1 MSPLQRASGLESAR
15 RSWASHLHRS
25 SPERQIMGA
34 PRPRERH
41 PLLGTPVAQVH
52 ASLEDRQV
60 LLSILAIMHGPIHT
74 TPHTGSS
81 CLRNMTMNLTL
92 RQSKPPK
99 PCPSLPYLHKG
110 HVDFVNIW
118 PLLTIH
124 FDAHKVLAHNLPDFL
139 VLEGLLLHHMAPV
152 AGGVA
157 NCKQA
162 PVSEERPFAGCRTH
176 VMGRRLR
183 GGTPRSGEQLLP
195 PWRSGRESPPV
206 SMETFRASWALQLLL
221 LKSGQGLW

>member
-1 MSPLQRASGLESAR
+1 MSHLQRASDLESAR

-34 PRPRERH
+34 PRSHERH
-41 PLLGTPVAQVH
+41 PLLSTPVARIR
-52 ASLEDRQV
+52 ALLEDRHE
-60 LLSILAIMHGPIHT
+60 LLSILVITHGPIQT

-81 CLRNMTMNLTL
+81 CLRNMAMNLTL

-99 PCPSLPYLHKG
+99 PCPSLPCLHKG

-152 AGGVA
+152 AGRVA

-162 PVSEERPFAGCRTH
+162 PVSEERPFAGSRIR
-176 VMGRRLR
+176 VMGRWLR
-183 GGTPRSGEQLLP
+183 GGTPHHGQQLLP
-195 PWRSGRESPPV
+195 PGEEVEEKGLLQVWGLVGPP
-206 SMETFRASWALQLLL
+206 
-221 LKSGQGLW
+221 GLSSSCF